1 MKEVICERQ
10 ILKGLVIS
18 ILLHVVFIYRAEIKS
33 AFSNKESVQK
43 DVKATIS
50 QKATLACEVS
60 DAKTEVKW
68 HKDGKLLTSTK
79 TLHIESKGKS
89 RQLVVDSVQK
99 KDGGE
104 YICEAGTEKLAFR
117 LHVAGR

>member
-1 MKEVICERQ
+1 M
-10 ILKGLVIS
+10 
-18 ILLHVVFIYRAEIKS
+18 FIYHAEIKS

-43 DVKATIS
+43 EVKATIS

-68 HKDGKLLTSTK
+68 YKDGKLLTSTK
-79 TLHIESKGKS
+79 TLHVESKGKS
-89 RQLVVDSVQK
+89 RQLLVDSVEK

-104 YICEAGTEKLAFR
+104 YICEAGPEKLAFR
-117 LHVAGR
+117 IQVAGRGNLNVGNVTL